1 MRHSRGLKRC
11 QSEVWGRGSG
21 AGRQVDWEAA
31 PIHRPTHRV
40 PAGAERME
48 WAAGP
53 EGTAS
58 RPKPPASPPRRSSN
72 FTKSEISRRPRGR
85 RHPDGAGPAPG
96 GLVRPNFDRPVGTL
110 GRVAGAASGALCLSR
125 RLRFVFDVCESS
137 GRLRRQA
144 ADSCVL

>member
-11 QSEVWGRGSG
+11 QSEVWGWGSG
-21 AGRQVDWEAA
+21 AGRQVDWEGA
-31 PIHRPTHRV
+31 PTHR
-40 PAGAERME
+40 PSTPRPGGGGADGVGSGARRDSLPSE
-48 WAAGP
+48 
-53 EGTAS
+53 
-58 RPKPPASPPRRSSN
+58 PPASPPRRSSN

-96 GLVRPNFDRPVGTL
+96 GLVRANFERPVGTL